1 MDKNVIIIG
10 AGGHGKVVA
19 DTVLSSGNNIVGFLD
34 DDPNIGESFTG
45 FPVLGRVNDFR
56 NYPDCSFV
64 IAIGNA
70 DVREKIANQLQ
81 GVSWYT
87 AIHPTAVISKLDV
100 CIGEGTVIMANAVVN
115 AGSVIGKHCILN
127 TGSIVEHDN
136 QLDDFVHISV
146 GARLAG
152 TVHVGKKTW
161 IGIGASIRNN
171 LSVCAG
177 CMIGAGAAVVKN
189 IEEAGTYVGV
199 PAERKSMK
207 HKNISGGGYSSR
219 RIKKKNVR
227 PSAYVWRNRRAA

>member
-1 MDKNVIIIG
+1 MKNDVIIVG

-19 DTVLSSGNNIVGFLD
+19 DTVLLSGDNIVGFLD
-34 DDPNIGESFTG
+34 DNPNIGESFAR
-45 FPVLGRVNDFR
+45 FPILGRVGNFR
-56 NYPDCSFV
+56 NYSGCSFV

-70 DVREKIANQLQ
+70 DEREKIVNQLQ

-87 AIHPTAVISKLDV
+87 AIHPTAVISELDV
-100 CIGEGTVIMANAVVN
+100 SIGEGTVIMANVVVN
-115 AGSVIGKHCILN
+115 AGAVIGKHCILN

-146 GARLAG
+146 GAKLAG

-171 LSVCAG
+171 LSVCAE
-177 CMIGAGAAVVKN
+177 CMIGAGAVVVKN

-199 PAERKSMK
+199 PAERKAMK
-207 HKNISGGGYSSR
+207 YKNISGGVFLQTDKEVKCAAF
-219 RIKKKNVR
+219 RICV
-227 PSAYVWRNRRAA
+227 A

>member
-19 DTVLSSGNNIVGFLD
+19 DTVLASGDNIVGFLD
-34 DDPNIGESFTG
+34 DDPNIGESFIG
-45 FPVLGRVNDFR
+45 FSLLGSIDDFR
-56 NYPDCSFV
+56 NYLDCSFV

-81 GVSWYT
+81 GVRWYT
-87 AIHPTAVISKLDV
+87 AIHPTAVISELDV
-100 CIGEGTVIMANAVVN
+100 SIGEGTVIMANAVVN
-115 AGSVIGKHCILN
+115 AGAVIGKHCILN

-136 QLDDFVHISV
+136 QLDDFVHVSV

-152 TVHVGKKTW
+152 TVYVGKKTW

-171 LSVCAG
+171 LSVCAD
-177 CMIGAGAAVVKN
+177 CMIGAGAVVVKN

-207 HKNISGGGYSSR
+207 YKNISGGVFLQ
-219 RIKKKNVR
+219 IDKEEKC
-227 PSAYVWRNRRAA
+227 AAFRMCVA

>member
-19 DTVLSSGNNIVGFLD
+19 DTVLLSGDNIVGFLD
-34 DDPNIGESFTG
+34 DNPNIGESFAG
-45 FPVLGRVNDFR
+45 FPMLGRVDDFR
-56 NYPDCSFV
+56 NYSDCSFV

-70 DVREKIANQLQ
+70 DVRERIANQLQ
-81 GVSWYT
+81 GVKWYT
-87 AIHPTAVISKLDV
+87 AIHPTAVISELDV
-100 CIGEGTVIMANAVVN
+100 SIGDGTVIMANVAVN
-115 AGSVIGKHCILN
+115 AGAVVGKHCILN

-136 QLDDFVHISV
+136 QLDDFVHVSV
-146 GARLAG
+146 GAMLAG

-161 IGIGASIRNN
+161 IGIGASVRNN

-177 CMIGAGAAVVKN
+177 CMIGAGAVIVKN

-207 HKNISGGGYSSR
+207 HKNISGGVFLQTDKEEKCAAF
-219 RIKKKNVR
+219 RICV
-227 PSAYVWRNRRAA
+227 A

>member
-19 DTVLSSGNNIVGFLD
+19 DTVLSSDDNIVGFLD
-34 DDPNIGESFTG
+34 DNPNIGESFAG
-45 FPVLGRVNDFR
+45 FPMLGSVDDFG

-70 DVREKIANQLQ
+70 DEREKIANQLQ

-87 AIHPTAVISKLDV
+87 AIHPTTVISELDV
-100 CIGEGTVIMANAVVN
+100 SIGEGTVIMANVAVN
-115 AGSVIGKHCILN
+115 AGAVIGKHCILN

-136 QLDDFVHISV
+136 QLDDFVHVSV
-146 GARLAG
+146 GARLGG

-161 IGIGASIRNN
+161 IGMGASIRNN

-177 CMIGAGAAVVKN
+177 CIIGAGAVVVKN
-189 IEEAGTYVGV
+189 IEEAGTYIGV

-207 HKNISGGGYSSR
+207 NKNIPR
-219 RIKKKNVR
+219 RGI
-227 PSAYVWRNRRAA
+227 PLD